1 MCRCLWPRRLSARNG
16 ETACLHTD
24 LAVPK
29 RSEAQQKARSGGKPH
44 RQDLHVNASSLRS
57 FDFRQGR
64 SVSCIPQA
72 LFPFSLDVVLSLGL
86 CGRAQDIIYCLFSKA
101 NVQTW
106 HISFAEHII
115 IKIWFPPTS
124 FFFFL
129 FHTVRR
135 NAIWGISDSVN
146 FLPIIYIKYRRTGNL
161 CVRRGDWRSQCY
173 ERGKHSDKRVR
184 HINGYQ
190 CIPSRK
196 MCITSQMMKHQV
208 WESSDP
214 PRPA

>member
-1 MCRCLWPRRLSARNG
+1 MPVASTFICKKRRDRVFTYRPR
-16 ETACLHTD
+16 HT
-24 LAVPK
+24 K

-72 LFPFSLDVVLSLGL
+72 PFPFSLDVVLSLGL
-86 CGRAQDIIYCLFSKA
+86 CGRVQDIIYCLFSKA

-115 IKIWFPPTS
+115 VKIWFPPTS
-124 FFFFL
+124 FFCFAL
-129 FHTVRR
+129 C
-135 NAIWGISDSVN
+135 GEMISGGDLILGLTVN
-146 FLPIIYIKYRRTGNL
+146 FLPLIYIKHRRMGNL

-173 ERGKHSDKRVR
+173 ERGKHSGKRVR
-184 HINGYQ
+184 HIDGYQ

-208 WESSDP
+208 WESSEP
-214 PRPA
+214 PCPA

>member
-16 ETACLHTD
+16 EPTCLHTD

-29 RSEAQQKARSGGKPH
+29 RSEARQKAHSGGKPH

-72 LFPFSLDVVLSLGL
+72 PFPFSLDVVLSLGL

-124 FFFFL
+124 FFFVSHCAEKCYLGDIWFL
-129 FHTVRR
+129 
-135 NAIWGISDSVN
+135 ASLWIS
-146 FLPIIYIKYRRTGNL
+146 
-161 CVRRGDWRSQCY
+161 CQ
-173 ERGKHSDKRVR
+173 
-184 HINGYQ
+184 
-190 CIPSRK
+190 
-196 MCITSQMMKHQV
+196 
-208 WESSDP
+208 
-214 PRPA
+214 

>member
-1 MCRCLWPRRLSARNG
+1 MPVASTFICKKRRDRVFAYRPR
-16 ETACLHTD
+16 HT
-24 LAVPK
+24 K

-72 LFPFSLDVVLSLGL
+72 PFPFSLDVVLSLGL
-86 CGRAQDIIYCLFSKA
+86 CGRLQDIIYCLFSKA

-124 FFFFL
+124 FFL
-129 FHTVRR
+129 FRTVLR
-135 NAIWGISDSVN
+135 NDIWGISDSWPHCE
-146 FLPIIYIKYRRTGNL
+146 FLANNIYKTSEDGQPL
-161 CVRRGDWRSQCY
+161 CEEGRLEKSVLWK
-173 ERGKHSDKRVR
+173 GKA
-184 HINGYQ
+184 Q
-190 CIPSRK
+190 
-196 MCITSQMMKHQV
+196 
-208 WESSDP
+208 W
-214 PRPA
+214 